1 VIQAYLWEG
10 NLAEAGREI
19 ETWLKESPGHIYPVY
34 YRPWPALL
42 AGDFERAA
50 VLVCEALERHPE
62 DPIVVSLQGLVY
74 AFRGERGLALD
85 CVHQACAMPRSFG
98 HSHHTYYQI
107 AGIHSLLGES
117 TEALAWL
124 ERAVNT
130 GFPCWPFFSID
141 PALSNLQSLP
151 QFQNLVRALQGKYSK
166 VALG

>member
-1 VIQAYLWEG
+1 
-10 NLAEAGREI
+10 
-19 ETWLKESPGHIYPVY
+19 
-34 YRPWPALL
+34 L
-42 AGDFERAA
+42 AGDVERAA

-74 AFRGERGLALD
+74 AFRGERGLAMD